1 MVPGTLPK
9 NSYETNSIKIAKEK
23 KNGSAVS
30 EVLWFT
36 QTHIHTHIHLIT
48 LIKGYTEKIADN
60 QPFPF
65 PINISEEILG

>member
-23 KNGSAVS
+23 NNDSAVS

-36 QTHIHTHIHLIT
+36 QTHIHTHIHPIT
-48 LIKGYTEKIADN
+48 LIKGYTEN
-60 QPFPF
+60 CRQP
-65 PINISEEILG
+65 ILSFLNKLI